1 MKLTFM
7 SIYSITFL
15 HFVKLKYKKR
25 HLYILYIVYIFSSIM
40 SEILELLKERMLFGQ
55 CTDEKEL
62 SSLLEN
68 ENLTFYVG
76 IDPTFKSLHIG
87 HVMPLIALKYL
98 CDAGHKAV
106 ILLGGGTARIGDPSG
121 KTQSRK
127 MLSYQDIDDNAMSI
141 QKQIENFLNVD
152 SDHLIFVNNKEWLAD
167 LNYIDFLREI
177 GSHFSVNKML
187 SFESYKRRME
197 TGLSFL
203 EFNYQLLQSYD
214 FLQLNS
220 RYGVKVQIGGD
231 DQWGN
236 MVAGADLIRRKG
248 GSEVQAFT
256 IPLLLN
262 SEGQK
267 MGKTEGGAL
276 FLDPDLVSPYQFF
289 QYWRNIPDSDVR
301 SSLIIF
307 TGFPIQDIDEMISK
321 NINAAKELLAYQITK
336 FIHKKENADKA
347 LEASKAAF
355 GKDIQRDAMP
365 TVSLEKSK
373 LSDEINVV
381 DLFVLSSLA
390 KTKSD
395 ARRLIEQGGAFLEGE
410 VIRDIKMNVALSDIL
425 KDGVVLRAGKKRII
439 RVLISQ
445 C

>member
-1 MKLTFM
+1 MH
-7 SIYSITFL
+7 IG
-15 HFVKLKYKKR
+15 
-25 HLYILYIVYIFSSIM
+25 YIFFSIM
-40 SEILELLKERMLFGQ
+40 SKVLELLKERMLFGQ
-55 CTDEKEL
+55 CTDEKAL
-62 SSLLEN
+62 ISLLEN
-68 ENLTFYVG
+68 EKVSFYVG

-87 HVMPLIALKYL
+87 HVIPLIALKYL
-98 CDAGHKAV
+98 CEKGHKAV
-106 ILLGGGTARIGDPSG
+106 ILIGGGTARIGDPSG
-121 KTQSRK
+121 KTQMRK
-127 MLSYQDIDDNAMSI
+127 MLSYQDIDSNAMNI
-141 QKQIENFLNVD
+141 QKQIESFLNVD
-152 SDHLIFVNNKEWLAD
+152 SDHLRFVNNKEWLEN

-187 SFESYKRRME
+187 SFEAYKRRME
-197 TGLSFL
+197 TGLSFI

-220 RYGVKVQIGGD
+220 RYGVKVQLGGD

-248 GSEVQAFT
+248 GSDCQAFT

-262 SEGQK
+262 SEGKK

-276 FLDPDLVSPYQFF
+276 FLDSDLVSPYQFF
-289 QYWRNIPDSDVR
+289 QYWRNIPDNDVR
-301 SSLIIF
+301 SSLITF
-307 TGFPIQDIDEMISK
+307 TKFPIQEIDEMISK
-321 NINAAKELLAYQITK
+321 DINNAKECLAYQITM

-355 GKDIQRDAMP
+355 GKDMNREAMP
-365 TVSLEKSK
+365 TISLEKAK

-381 DLFVLSSLA
+381 DLFVFSSLA

-395 ARRLIEQGGAFLEGE
+395 ARRLIEQGGAFLDGD
-410 VIRDIKMNVALSDIL
+410 VVKDIKMNVALSVLL

-439 RVLISQ
+439 RVLAF
-445 C
+445 